1 VLKLVTVGIFSS
13 RMEAE
18 VVKGLLETRGIK
30 SIIMADDAGG
40 MRPFP
45 IAYVQGV
52 ELKVMEEDL
61 EKAKEIIGNK

>member
-1 VLKLVTVGIFSS
+1 MSKLVTVGIFSS
-13 RMEAE
+13 RLEAE
-18 VVKGLLETRGIK
+18 VVKGFLEVNGIK

-52 ELKVMEEDL
+52 ELKVIEEDL
-61 EKAKEIIGNK
+61 EKAKEIVKNT

>member
-1 VLKLVTVGIFSS
+1 MSKLITVSTFNS
-13 RMEAE
+13 RLEAE
-18 VVKGLLETRGIK
+18 VVKGLLETHGIK

-52 ELKVMEEDL
+52 ELKVL
-61 EKAKEIIGNK
+61 EKDLKKAKRILDER